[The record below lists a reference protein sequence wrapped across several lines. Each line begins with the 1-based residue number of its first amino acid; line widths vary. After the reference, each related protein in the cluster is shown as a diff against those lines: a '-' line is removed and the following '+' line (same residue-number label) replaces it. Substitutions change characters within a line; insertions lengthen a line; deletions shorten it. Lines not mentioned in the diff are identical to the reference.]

1 MNVKKYNEFI
11 TESVV
16 DFQNLSREEA
26 ENDIEKVQDAYTK
39 AEKQVI
45 ANKYGISSL
54 KINDIVKGIREILN
68 NQHKNKNPNQY
79 TDDDFKNWWICFDG
93 PTSSVAL
100 KKALDGESVEW
111 CKFVLDKA
119 QELVFNDKRG
129 DFWTRAQRSFEKYVG
144 GLINKDKNSKDVG
157 LQALLAKLFEQTK
170 DFHDE
175 YIERVRDWYEQYFD
189 KYYQMKDFDIY
200 DLMCFFGVCDRD
212 NVAKCYDSG
221 SYYREG
227 QFNIYKSY
235 KELSNYF
242 QPLSEEYISKKKT
255 IEFNGK
261 ILRAEPIRKQ
271 IRVENTRDKESL
283 HNPKLYSDIPGKD
296 TIRQYKRVNELKV
309 IYKWNRKEY
318 VDRNVEDAE
327 KRYKYDIETIA
338 DKVRRMN
345 MDEEFIEVLS
355 IDSDPKHYDIVLSD
369 GKKRVHARSIFA
381 AEFSYLVA
389 PHYRFIIT

>member
-1 MNVKKYNEFI
+1 MKDLKAYL
-11 TESVV
+11 TEGKTYTPS
-16 DFQNLSREEA
+16 FEE
-26 ENDIEKVQDAYTK
+26 VQDDIDKVRRAYTK
-39 AEKQVI
+39 AEKQAI
-45 ANKYGISSL
+45 ADKYGITSL
-54 KINDIVKGIREILN
+54 KMDDIERGIREIFN
-68 NQHKNKNPNQY
+68 NQHKNKKPNQY
-79 TDDDFKNWWICFDG
+79 TDEDFKNWWSMFNG
-93 PTSSVAL
+93 PTTAQVL
-100 KKALDGESVEW
+100 KKALEGESVEW

-119 QELVFNDKRG
+119 QELVFNGKRG
-129 DFWTRAQRSFEKYVG
+129 DFWARAQRSFEKYVG
-144 GLINKDKNSKDVG
+144 GLVNKDKNSKDVG

-175 YIERVRDWYEQYFD
+175 YIERVREWHEQYFD

-212 NVAKCYDSG
+212 NVAKCYDRG
-221 SYYREG
+221 SYYQEG
-227 QFNIYKSY
+227 RYNIYKTY
-235 KELSNYF
+235 KDLSNYF
-242 QPLSEEYISKKKT
+242 EPLSEEYISEKKT

-261 ILRAEPIRKQ
+261 TLRAEPIRKK
-271 IRVENTRDKESL
+271 IRIENTRDEESL

-296 TIRQYKRVNELKV
+296 TIRQYKRVNELKA

-318 VDRNVEDAE
+318 VDKNVEEAE
-327 KRYKYDIETIA
+327 KRYKYDIEAIA
-338 DKVRRMN
+338 EKVRRMN

-369 GKKRVHARSIFA
+369 GKKKVHARSIFA